1 MPYLPCKSPPR
12 CAVPALQETCVQL
25 LLLLPARPRSGENVE
40 LVLEDEA
47 ATRSAVTLLVE
58 LAGMAHTQVTTQYKQ
73 IIKIL
78 YYFNSTASVS

>member
-1 MPYLPCKSPPR
+1 MPYLPCKKHVFNCYCSCP
-12 CAVPALQETCVQL
+12 
-25 LLLLPARPRSGENVE
+25 RPRSGENVE

-47 ATRSAVTLLVE
+47 ATRSTVTLLVE

-78 YYFNSTASVS
+78 VYFPIF